1 MENGGTHNID
11 LKQLIGK
18 YFNNTCS
25 KEELEQILELAQQGS
40 DELLEVLK
48 EQWSGVAEGSAS
60 SDANWGGLFHTMMN
74 KAKLAESV
82 FPVSAEKENPASKVL
97 PISRT
102 TRVPIRTIVAVAAIL
117 LVVVTTIFFLFQ
129 GNQQQPVQF
138 AQKDTVV
145 DVAPGGD
152 KAILTLADGTKIAL
166 DTASNGSLAHQGGIK
181 VIKLGGLL
189 SYDAEGG
196 STEVLYNTITTPRG
210 GQYQLE
216 LADGSKV
223 WLNAASSL
231 RYPTAFVGK
240 ERTVELTGEG
250 YFEIAHHAAKPFR
263 VKVKEME
270 VTVLGTH
277 FNINSY
283 EDEPQAKTTLL
294 EGRVQVKK
302 TDKYIYLNPGQQA
315 AISEGSPSIRVIN
328 DVDVEE
334 VVAWKNGLIQFSGAD
349 LGKVMRNISRWY
361 NVETGYTNEQAA
373 HLSGKVSR
381 NLNLSQVIK
390 VLEESGIEIR
400 TEGKK
405 IIATPKP

>member
-1 MENGGTHNID
+1 
-11 LKQLIGK
+11 
-18 YFNNTCS
+18 
-25 KEELEQILELAQQGS
+25 
-40 DELLEVLK
+40 
-48 EQWSGVAEGSAS
+48 
-60 SDANWGGLFHTMMN
+60 
-74 KAKLAESV
+74 
-82 FPVSAEKENPASKVL
+82 
-97 PISRT
+97 
-102 TRVPIRTIVAVAAIL
+102 VAAIL

-138 AQKDTVV
+138 ARKDTVV